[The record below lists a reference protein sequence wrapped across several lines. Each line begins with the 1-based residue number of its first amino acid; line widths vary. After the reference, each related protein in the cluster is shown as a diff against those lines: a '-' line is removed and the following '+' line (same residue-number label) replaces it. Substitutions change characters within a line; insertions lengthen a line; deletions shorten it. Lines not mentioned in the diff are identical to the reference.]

1 MPAEIEVAG
10 RRVLVVGGSG
20 VLGGAIAEELRNR
33 RATVMLAG
41 RNAASLHETATRLGP
56 DVHSV
61 VCDLT
66 VANHITHMIDTAV
79 ATMGGLEGLVNAAG
93 AVAFGP
99 LADADPDVLD
109 RMVAVNLVGPL
120 KTIQAALP
128 HLDGGFILNITG
140 VVAETPMASMVPYS
154 AVKAGLSGGARR
166 LLSAESCVAGAFTC
180 LMQGRRTPRRAYPA
194 VPSMATH
201 RRCRRVWIRNT
212 SPESWCLDWSPVN
225 ESCLLRR
232 SEGTTKPV

>member
-128 HLDGGFILNITG
+128 HLDGGFILNLTG

-154 AVKAGLSGGARR
+154 AVKAGLSGAT
-166 LLSAESCVAGAFTC
+166 LAL
-180 LMQGRRTPRRAYPA
+180 GR
-194 VPSMATH
+194 
-201 RRCRRVWIRNT
+201 
-212 SPESWCLDWSPVN
+212 E
-225 ESCLLRR
+225 LRR
-232 SEGTTKPV
+232 RRIHVLDARPPHTETGLSSRAIHGEAPAMQEGLDPQHVARVMVSGLVSGQRELPASSF